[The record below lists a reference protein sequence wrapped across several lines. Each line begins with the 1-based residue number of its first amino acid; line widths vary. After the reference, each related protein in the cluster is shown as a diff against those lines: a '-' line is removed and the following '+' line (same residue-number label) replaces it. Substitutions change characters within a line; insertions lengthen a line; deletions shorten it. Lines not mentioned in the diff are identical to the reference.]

1 MSQLFTVNVQ
11 TVQPVIE
18 VGSELLSVNVQSI
31 APALEIVTEEVTL
44 VVESGGVI
52 GGNVDTT
59 ITAGV
64 SISALRCI
72 TTDANGE
79 AKYATPDTLANA
91 LVIGIS
97 TTSGN
102 AGDTIVV
109 KTSGQMTDASW
120 SWTKGAIY
128 LGANGTLTQTAPSAG
143 SVVVHVAKA
152 ITATTIIVD
161 IDTTI
166 TTV

>member
-1 MSQLFTVNVQ
+1 MSQSITVNVQ
-11 TVQPVIE
+11 DAVT
-18 VGSELLSVNVQSI
+18 LNVNTLTSQ
-31 APALEIVTEEVTL
+31 LDLVTEDVVL
-44 VVESGGVI
+44 VVESGGSV
-52 GGNVDTT
+52 GANVDTSLV
-59 ITAGV
+59 AGT

-97 TTSGN
+97 ATAGN

-109 KTSGQMTDASW
+109 KTNGQMTDASW

>member
-1 MSQLFTVNVQ
+1 MSQSITVNVQ
-11 TVQPVIE
+11 DAVT
-18 VGSELLSVNVQSI
+18 LNVNTLTSQ
-31 APALEIVTEEVTL
+31 LDLVTEDVVL
-44 VVESGGVI
+44 VVESGGNV
-52 GGNVDTT
+52 GANVDTSL
-59 ITAGV
+59 IAGT

-109 KTSGQMTDASW
+109 KTNGQMTDASW
-120 SWTKGAIY
+120 SWAKGAIY

-152 ITATTIIVD
+152 ITPTTIIVD

>member
-1 MSQLFTVNVQ
+1 MSQSITVNVQ
-11 TVQPVIE
+11 DAVT
-18 VGSELLSVNVQSI
+18 LNVNTLTSQ
-31 APALEIVTEEVTL
+31 LDLVTEDVVL
-44 VVESGGVI
+44 VVESGGNV
-52 GGNVDTT
+52 GANVDTSL
-59 ITAGV
+59 IAGT

-102 AGDTIVV
+102 TGDTIVV

-128 LGANGTLTQTAPSAG
+128 LGSNGTLTQTAPSAG

>member
-1 MSQLFTVNVQ
+1 MSQSITVNVQ
-11 TVQPVIE
+11 DAVT
-18 VGSELLSVNVQSI
+18 LNVNTLTSQ
-31 APALEIVTEEVTL
+31 LDLVTEDVVL
-44 VVESGGVI
+44 VVESGGNV
-52 GGNVDTT
+52 GANVDTSLV
-59 ITAGV
+59 AGT

-97 TTSGN
+97 TTAGN
-102 AGDTIVV
+102 VGETIVV
-109 KTSGQMTDASW
+109 KTSGQITDAGW
-120 SWTKGAIY
+120 SWTKGAVY
-128 LGANGTLTQTAPSAG
+128 LGSNGTLTQTAPSAG